1 MASQNVKIRIKC
13 PLIRKTL
20 LKMMVILRFEPWV
33 NRLEIFAFLVFTML
47 YLRAFVEK
55 KRKKRKLH
63 IEKFVTE
70 QVAYFEYR
78 YFVSAGL
85 FCSILDF

>member
-33 NRLEIFAFLVFTML
+33 DRLEIFAFLVFTML
-47 YLRAFVEK
+47 YLRAFLEK
-55 KRKKRKLH
+55 KREKKKKTQYRK
-63 IEKFVTE
+63 IC
-70 QVAYFEYR
+70 YR
-78 YFVSAGL
+78 AGGL
-85 FCSILDF
+85 F